1 MTNDESLV
9 QFEPERISNIAVER
23 RRNRTVA
30 SILFGQ
36 LRGPCG
42 RSMAY
47 QLGRLVRSSRPS
59 VKSLSDGTRPR
70 LAPIMLARCSGMHK
84 KKLRFFQNN
93 GILLPQ
99 NELQA
104 VADDSDQQSPFE

>member
-1 MTNDESLV
+1 
-9 QFEPERISNIAVER
+9 
-23 RRNRTVA
+23 
-30 SILFGQ
+30 
-36 LRGPCG
+36 
-42 RSMAY
+42 
-47 QLGRLVRSSRPS
+47 
-59 VKSLSDGTRPR
+59 
-70 LAPIMLARCSGMHK
+70 MHK